1 MTQRAGFV
9 NLLGV
14 VISIIIVKSKMYI
27 CQEKILEESV
37 TDLVST
43 MIKVGV
49 ICGMNYLFQMKQ
61 KSVTIKYKF
70 NSFGH
75 NFKRY
80 DNK

>member
-27 CQEKILEESV
+27 YQEKILEESV

-43 MIKVGV
+43 MIKVSV
-49 ICGMNYLFQMKQ
+49 ICGMSYLFLMKQ
-61 KSVTIKYKF
+61 KSVQIK
-70 NSFGH
+70 
-75 NFKRY
+75 
-80 DNK
+80 